1 MELSINILNIIG
13 ILLEIGVS
21 VYIIISEKKKS
32 KNRNSE
38 AENDLIQQTN
48 NIINNRQGDNASF
61 NYTNVLMQ
69 SKYQERAYR
78 EILNDL
84 GDKKENKQKSKY
96 GKKCSYLRKVI
107 NIVCLGIIGFWA
119 FYYFDLMKITSFN
132 TYLLNV
138 LFQTIFT
145 LATFILIF
153 SLSNFVKLFLI
164 RFKEYN
170 YIVLRKI
177 QLFLTTLFAL
187 LGASFW
193 LYFDWRANFR
203 PLFNMYTEGSYYTLG
218 IIMLGLV
225 FYVSHQMAQSF
236 LLNNIWVPKKA
247 VEILL

>member
-96 GKKCSYLRKVI
+96 G
-107 NIVCLGIIGFWA
+107 
-119 FYYFDLMKITSFN
+119 
-132 TYLLNV
+132 
-138 LFQTIFT
+138 
-145 LATFILIF
+145 
-153 SLSNFVKLFLI
+153 
-164 RFKEYN
+164 
-170 YIVLRKI
+170 
-177 QLFLTTLFAL
+177 
-187 LGASFW
+187 
-193 LYFDWRANFR
+193 
-203 PLFNMYTEGSYYTLG
+203 
-218 IIMLGLV
+218 
-225 FYVSHQMAQSF
+225 
-236 LLNNIWVPKKA
+236 
-247 VEILL
+247 

>member
-1 MELSINILNIIG
+1 
-13 ILLEIGVS
+13 
-21 VYIIISEKKKS
+21 
-32 KNRNSE
+32 
-38 AENDLIQQTN
+38 
-48 NIINNRQGDNASF
+48 
-61 NYTNVLMQ
+61 
-69 SKYQERAYR
+69 
-78 EILNDL
+78 
-84 GDKKENKQKSKY
+84 
-96 GKKCSYLRKVI
+96 
-107 NIVCLGIIGFWA
+107 
-119 FYYFDLMKITSFN
+119 
-132 TYLLNV
+132 V

-193 LYFDWRANFR
+193 IYFDWRANFR

-225 FYVSHQMAQSF
+225 FYVSHQM
-236 LLNNIWVPKKA
+236 
-247 VEILL
+247 